1 MSIVIAIIALI
12 LAGLSRQQSNMLQRR
27 IEQLEKLLATRLA
40 ATGEPSKASPQT
52 ASLPSA
58 TLQPTAINTPKSVP
72 PAEPVP
78 AVQPLRAAPQSPR
91 KIDPAIAAVK
101 VAAPKKSYGDYERSI
116 GRNWPVWIGGI
127 ALFLGGIFV
136 VQYSIENALLG
147 PGIRLCI
154 GAIFGLALLAAGE
167 YLRRK
172 DAPFAL
178 SPNATNYI
186 PGVLTAVGS
195 SALFAV
201 VYAAHGI
208 YGFIG
213 APVAF
218 TLLGAVGIATLLI
231 AVKHGPWI
239 AGLGLVGA
247 FLTPAIVS
255 SEAPAPYSFVLYLI
269 IVATV
274 ATALSRLKNWQWI
287 GGAAILLASLWGAA
301 YGGYTLVPSGG
312 ALTLL
317 VICLLGLALFG
328 HLKPKLYQLFDGS
341 EKLYFDPITIAG
353 AIGVLAI
360 GLACVSHGLFSLAL
374 SRFLIIA
381 ALIIAASAIVPL
393 FVKRTLPFIVTAA
406 FLAIL
411 PLFQEDLIFLWRDG
425 FYFAPYSFYDEHAYR
440 LFAILGA
447 IALFIIGAASAGL
460 LARLPDGIR
469 APAYGALGS
478 AVPLAMITIMLVT
491 LAYEPQWT
499 EKLLT
504 VGFAIVTLGAA
515 TWLAGLWNGKKAL
528 VDPSW
533 LFDAASLAFAFL
545 ALVVWFEPW
554 GVVLGASALAV
565 AYTLITRTRLAPVL
579 RFAPAFFAVIII
591 GEIIYDPTI
600 VGADA
605 LSPRPVFNQ
614 LLLYYGA
621 FALAMV
627 ASQIILARRIKD
639 TAYRLAQALG
649 VLVSFVLV
657 NVLAHHWLNGG
668 TWYGGDTNTLSQQSL
683 YSIISLG
690 ASLCLMMLSRGGQD
704 WLYRIASIVIGYL
717 GIAYIAVQHFVLL
730 NPLLTGHVGNGLILN
745 SLFLGYLLPGLLTT
759 LLALNAFGGPQIRL
773 FGLPIVMTQTSRPK
787 HYAIILAIAAG
798 LMLFT
803 WITLTIRVFYW
814 GSSIVLD
821 WGIDSMEMFTYS
833 AVWLLF
839 GFGLFGLGVWQQN
852 RLLRLI
858 SAPVVFLVIAKVF
871 LLDMSNLEGI
881 LRALSF
887 IGLGLSLVG
896 VGLFYQR
903 ILNAD
908 AARATATP
916 PTSDRNDEP
925 DPALDRL

>member
-1 MSIVIAIIALI
+1 
-12 LAGLSRQQSNMLQRR
+12 MLQRR
-27 IEQLEKLLATRLA
+27 IEQLEKLLSAKVSPA
-40 ATGEPSKASPQT
+40 ESPQ
-52 ASLPSA
+52 A
-58 TLQPTAINTPKSVP
+58 TPAISQPAIAPTPKVVP
-72 PAEPVP
+72 AAEPVP
-78 AVQPLRAAPQSPR
+78 APQTLRTAPQTQR
-91 KIDPAIAAVK
+91 KIDPAIAAIPTV
-101 VAAPKKSYGDYERSI
+101 PKKTYGDYERSI

-154 GAIFGLALLAAGE
+154 GAVFGLALLAAGE

-178 SPNATNYI
+178 LQNAPNYI
-186 PGVLTAVGS
+186 PGVLTAAGS

-213 APVAF
+213 TPAAF

-231 AVKHGPWI
+231 AVRHGPWI
-239 AGLGLVGA
+239 AGLGLVGSY
-247 FLTPAIVS
+247 LTPAIVS

-269 IVATV
+269 IVAAV
-274 ATALSRLKNWQWI
+274 ATALARLKNWQWI
-287 GGAAILLASLWGAA
+287 GGSAILLASLWGAA
-301 YGGYTLVPSGG
+301 YAAYTDVPSGG
-312 ALTLL
+312 ALSLL
-317 VICLLGLALFG
+317 VISMLALAMLG
-328 HLKPKLYQLFDGS
+328 HIRPKLYQLFDGS
-341 EKLYFDPITIAG
+341 EKLYFDPITLAG
-353 AIGVLAI
+353 AFGVLAI
-360 GLACVSHGLFSLAL
+360 GLACISHGLFSLAL
-374 SRFLIIA
+374 SRFLIIT
-381 ALIIAASAIVPL
+381 ALIIAASAIAPL

-406 FLAIL
+406 ILAVL
-411 PLFQEDLIFLWRDG
+411 PLFQEDLVFLWQDG
-425 FYFAPYSFYDEHAYR
+425 FYFAPYSFFDVQAYR
-440 LFAILGA
+440 WFAILGSV
-447 IALFIIGAASAGL
+447 ALLVVGTISAGIL
-460 LARLPDGIR
+460 SRQPDEVRG
-469 APAYGALGS
+469 PAYAALGS
-478 AVPLAMITIMLVT
+478 AIPLAMITIMLAT
-491 LAYEPQWT
+491 LGNEPQWT

-504 VGFAIVTLGAA
+504 AGFAIAMLASA
-515 TWLAGLWNGKKAL
+515 TWLAKLWLNKKAL
-528 VDPSW
+528 IDPSW
-533 LFDAASLAFAFL
+533 FFDAASLAFAFL
-545 ALVVWFEPW
+545 ALMVWFEPW
-554 GVVLGASALAV
+554 GVVLGSSLLAV
-565 AYTLITRTRLAPVL
+565 AYALVTLTRLSPVL
-579 RFAPAFFAVIII
+579 RFAPGFFAVIII
-591 GEIIYDPTI
+591 GEIFYDPTI
-600 VGADA
+600 VGPEA
-605 LSPRPVFNQ
+605 LSTTPVFNQ

-621 FALAMV
+621 FALAMI
-627 ASQIILARRIKD
+627 ASQIILARSARD

-649 VLVSFVLV
+649 VLASFALV
-657 NVLAHHWLNGG
+657 NVIAHHWLNGG
-668 TWYGGDTNTLSQQSL
+668 SWYGSDTDTLGQQSL

-690 ASLCLMMLSRGGQD
+690 ASLALMMLSRGGQD
-704 WLYRIASIVIGYL
+704 WLYRIASMIIGYL

-730 NPLLTGHVGNGLILN
+730 NPLFSGHVGNGLIFN
-745 SLFLGYLLPGLLTT
+745 SLLLGYLLPGLLTA

-773 FGLPIVMTQTSRPK
+773 FGLPLVMAQTNRPK
-787 HYAIILAIAAG
+787 HYAMTLAIAAG

-908 AARATATP
+908 AARAATTP
-916 PTSDRNDEP
+916 PTSDKNGEP
-925 DPALDRL
+925 DHALDQL